1 MEQDS
6 RDAVCPGND
15 ASDVVV
21 VNLDFGNGDTDNGP
35 ADKGY
40 SGADI
45 NRGEVSSSDH
55 PRPRCNLLKH
65 EPTSRFPAVHLTALV
80 LLN

>member
-1 MEQDS
+1 MDQDS
-6 RDAVCPGND
+6 RDAACPGND

-40 SGADI
+40 VGADI
-45 NRGEVSSSDH
+45 SRGEVSSRD
-55 PRPRCNLLKH
+55 RPRCNLLKH
-65 EPTSRFPAVHLTALV
+65 EPASRFPAVHLTAPV